1 MLPPISICAG
11 SGFLRSLDFYSDFK
25 GAFIAVS
32 LLSRWRHCCSARQ
45 AARESLH
52 LRKPSHRVYL
62 VDTFNGIGNHVV
74 SDGVHLSS
82 TGLANWYQALLDHAQ
97 TYALSE

>member
-1 MLPPISICAG
+1 M
-11 SGFLRSLDFYSDFK
+11 
-25 GAFIAVS
+25 
-32 LLSRWRHCCSARQ
+32 
-45 AARESLH
+45 
-52 LRKPSHRVYL
+52 
-62 VDTFNGIGNHVV
+62 DTFNGIGNHVV